1 MNAENIKF
9 EQYKQ
14 LLSQLAALRSARES
28 SNQFWV
34 IVNTIGL
41 TAVSYIRDLGKE
53 DSLQIKATVVVL
65 FVLGTVLS
73 ILWFTTLMSY
83 KKSMDSVGN
92 QILGFETDY
101 KSIVLSKSYK
111 EKIGKKTIRFPAAIS
126 EACIPICF
134 IMSYMLLGL
143 ILGF

>member
-14 LLSQLAALRSARES
+14 LLSQLASLRSARES

-41 TAVSYIRDLGKE
+41 TAVSYIRDLDKE
-53 DSLQIKATVVVL
+53 GSLQIKATVVVL
-65 FVLGTVLS
+65 FMLGTALS
-73 ILWFTTLMSY
+73 ILWLTTLLSY
-83 KKSMDSVGN
+83 KKNMDSVGN
-92 QILGFETDY
+92 QILAFETDY

-126 EACIPICF
+126 EIFIPICF
-134 IMSYMLLGL
+134 ITSYMLLGI